1 MLEPEWELQQLSRG
15 DKMSIEIKKCAVLGA
30 GVMGAQ
36 IAGHIANA
44 GIPSLLFDINED
56 LAKKGIDG
64 LSKLKPAPLFL
75 KKNSSLISPC
85 TFDNDLEKIN
95 DCDLII
101 EAVAEKIEIKHTV
114 YKNLLPHLKKDAI
127 LASNTS
133 GIPLAN
139 LVEVLP
145 DDVKSRFL
153 ISHFFNPPRYLRLL
167 ELVKGPKTTDD
178 VYDTVTE
185 FGETTLGKGIVHAKD
200 TPGFIGNRLINA
212 SAPLTFQKAL
222 DYGLTVEDVD
232 SLSGTLIG
240 NAKSAYFRTQDV
252 VGLDTALN
260 VLNNM
265 YERVTTESDKEREKF
280 KAPELLVK
288 LVEDGRLGQKSGKG
302 WYKKEGKDIL
312 SLDFDTMEY
321 SPTKKRKFDTIRV
334 GKPIKDLKKRLAAI
348 TYLDDVGAKFLWDV
362 NAPMFTYSAELVP
375 EIADSIIEI
384 DNAMKWGF
392 ARDIGIFDAWDA
404 IGVEKS
410 VNKMKEENRKVP
422 SWVEEM
428 LASGRKSFY
437 EIIDG
442 KLTYYCP
449 VKKKVLVKK
458 TSEKSINLN
467 LFKNS
472 KTMIKRDWSAS
483 IHDIGDGVLNV
494 EFHSIFVPAFN
505 PIDQSIVS
513 IVKHALDLLD
523 TGKYKGLVV
532 GHQGKNWSA
541 GANVNDF
548 KMAIDSGNLNI
559 MDVGVKEMQDITQRI
574 RHSKYPVV
582 TCPFNLALGGGF
594 EFYACST
601 HTIAAGELYAGLVEA
616 IQGLIS
622 GAGGHL
628 RVLLNLIENNDASNV
643 NMNIARQAIE
653 LVNPLTVSRSAGDA
667 LKKGWIRK
675 SDTISMNSEHLLSL
689 GKKKVLELSEN
700 GYEPPKYRDDLTL
713 PGTALRTMA
722 SVVTKGMKVAGKISD
737 HDELVASKSA
747 YVLSGGEKGGLMSK
761 VDEQHVL
768 DIEREAFMSLAGEK
782 KTQQRIKHFLKTGKP
797 LRN

>member
-1 MLEPEWELQQLSRG
+1 MG
-15 DKMSIEIKKCAVLGA
+15 IEIKKCAVLGA

-44 GIPSLLFDINED
+44 GIPSLLFDINDE
-56 LAKKGIDG
+56 LAKKGVEG
-64 LSKLKPAPLFL
+64 LTKLKPAPLFSS
-75 KKNSSLISPC
+75 KNISLITAC
-85 TFDNDLEKIN
+85 TYENDLEKLK

-101 EAVAEKIEIKHTV
+101 EAVAEKIEIKHSV
-114 YKNLLPHLKKDAI
+114 YKSLLPHLKDDAI

-145 DDVKSRFL
+145 DEVQSRFL

-167 ELVKGPKTTDD
+167 ELVKGPKTTDE

-212 SAPLTFQKAL
+212 SGPLTFHKAME
-222 DYGLTVEDVD
+222 YGLTVEDVD
-232 SLSGTLIG
+232 ALSGTLIG

-260 VLNNM
+260 VQNNM
-265 YERVTTESDKEREKF
+265 YERVTTESEEEKQKF
-280 KAPELLVK
+280 KAPDLLVK
-288 LVEDGRLGQKSGKG
+288 LVEDGRLGQKSGQG
-302 WYKKEGKDIL
+302 WYKKEGKEIL

-321 SPTKKRKFDTIRV
+321 TPTKKRMFDTIRV

-348 TYLDDVGAKFLWDV
+348 TYLDDVGAKFLWEV
-362 NAPMFTYSAELVP
+362 NAPMFTYSAELIP

-422 SWVEEM
+422 AWVDEM

-442 KLTYYCP
+442 ELTYYCP
-449 VKKKVLVKK
+449 VNKKVLVQK
-458 TSEKSINLN
+458 TNDKTLN
-467 LFKNS
+467 LSLYKNS
-472 KTMIKRDWSAS
+472 KTMLKRDWSAS
-483 IHDIGDGVLNV
+483 LYDVGDGVLNV

-505 PIDQSIVS
+505 PIDRSMVS
-513 IVKHALDLLD
+513 IVKHALDLLE
-523 TGKYKGLVV
+523 TGKYKGMVM
-532 GHQGKNWSA
+532 GHQGKNWCA

-548 KMAIDSGNLNI
+548 KMAIDSGNLHV
-559 MDVGVKEMQDITQRI
+559 MEAGVEEMQAVTQRI

-616 IQGLIS
+616 MQGLIP

-628 RVLLNLIENNDASNV
+628 RVILNLLENNDAANF
-643 NMNIARQAIE
+643 NMNIGRQAIG
-653 LVNPLTVSRSAGDA
+653 LINPMTVSKSATDA
-667 LKKGWIRK
+667 LKKGWLRK
-675 SDTISMNSEHLLSL
+675 SDTISMNSEHLLAL
-689 GKKKVLELSEN
+689 GKKKVLELSDN
-700 GYEPPKYRDDLTL
+700 GYQPPKYRDDLSL
-713 PGTALRTMA
+713 PGMTLRTMA
-722 SVVTKGMKVAGKISD
+722 SVGLKAMKAQGKISD
-737 HDELVASKSA
+737 HDELVASKTA
-747 YVLSGGEKGGLMSK
+747 YVLSGGDKGGLMSK
-761 VDEQHVL
+761 VDEQYVL
-768 DIEREAFMSLAGEK
+768 DIERECFMSLAGEP
-782 KTQQRIKHFLKTGKP
+782 KTQDRIGHFLKTGKP

>member
-1 MLEPEWELQQLSRG
+1 
-15 DKMSIEIKKCAVLGA
+15 MSIEIKKCAVLGA

-44 GIPSLLFDINED
+44 GIPSLLFDINDD
-56 LAKKGIDG
+56 LAKKGVEG
-64 LSKLKPAPLFL
+64 LTKLKPAPLFSS
-75 KKNSSLISPC
+75 KNTSLVTPC
-85 TFDNDLEKIN
+85 TYDNDLEKLK

-101 EAVAEKIEIKHTV
+101 EAVAEKIEIKHSV
-114 YKNLLPHLKKDAI
+114 YKSLLPHLKDDAI

-145 DDVKSRFL
+145 DDVQSRFL

-167 ELVKGPKTTDD
+167 ELVKGPKTSDE

-212 SAPLTFQKAL
+212 SGPLTFHKAMEF
-222 DYGLTVEDVD
+222 GLTVEDVD
-232 SLSGTLIG
+232 ALSGTLVG

-260 VLNNM
+260 VMNNM
-265 YERVTTESDKEREKF
+265 YDRVTTESEEERQKF
-280 KAPELLVK
+280 KAPDLLVK
-288 LVEDGRLGQKSGKG
+288 LVEDGRLGQKSGQG
-302 WYKKEGKDIL
+302 WYKKEGKEIL

-321 SPTKKRKFDTIRV
+321 TPTKKRMFDTIRV
-334 GKPIKDLKKRLAAI
+334 GKPIKDLKKRLNAI
-348 TYLDDVGAKFLWDV
+348 TYLDDVGAKFLWEV
-362 NAPMFTYSAELVP
+362 NAPMFTYSAELIP

-422 SWVEEM
+422 AWVDEM

-442 KLTYYCP
+442 QLTYYCP
-449 VKKKVLVKK
+449 VQKKVLVQKSGKK
-458 TSEKSINLN
+458 TLNLN
-467 LFKNS
+467 LYKNS
-472 KTMIKRDWSAS
+472 KTMLKRDWSAS
-483 IHDIGDGVLNV
+483 IHDIGDGVLNI

-505 PIDQSIVS
+505 PIDRSMVG
-513 IVKHALDLLD
+513 IVKDALDLLE
-523 TGKYKGLVV
+523 TGKYKGLVI
-532 GHQGKNWSA
+532 GHQGKNWCA

-548 KMAIDSGNLNI
+548 KMAIDSGNLHV
-559 MDVGVKEMQDITQRI
+559 MDAGVEEMQAVTQRI

-594 EFYACST
+594 EFYACSA
-601 HTIAAGELYAGLVEA
+601 HTVAAGELYAGLVEA
-616 IQGLIS
+616 IQGLIP

-628 RVLLNLIENNDASNV
+628 RVILNLLENNDADNF
-643 NMNIARQAIE
+643 NMNIGRQAIG
-653 LVNPLTVSRSAGDA
+653 LVNPMTVSRSATDA
-667 LKKGWIRK
+667 LKKGWLRK
-675 SDTISMNSEHLLSL
+675 SDTISMNSEHLLAL
-689 GKKKVLELSEN
+689 GKNKVLELSEN

-713 PGTALRTMA
+713 PGMTLRTMA
-722 SVVTKGMKVAGKISD
+722 SVGLKAMKAQGKISD

-747 YVLSGGEKGGLMSK
+747 FVLSGGDKGGLMSK
-761 VDEQHVL
+761 VDEQYVL
-768 DIEREAFMSLAGEK
+768 DIEREAFMSLAGEE
-782 KTQQRIKHFLKTGKP
+782 KTQQRIAHFLKTGKP

>member
-1 MLEPEWELQQLSRG
+1 
-15 DKMSIEIKKCAVLGA
+15 MSIEIKKCAVLGA

-44 GIPSLLFDINED
+44 GIPSLLYDINDD
-56 LAKKGIDG
+56 LAKKGVEG
-64 LSKLKPAPLFL
+64 LTKLKPAPLFSS
-75 KKNSSLISPC
+75 KNSSLITPC
-85 TFDNDLEKIN
+85 TYDNDLEKLN

-101 EAVAEKIEIKHTV
+101 EAVAEKIEIKHSV
-114 YKNLLPHLKKDAI
+114 YKSLLPHLKDDAI

-145 DDVKSRFL
+145 DEVQSRFL

-167 ELVKGPKTTDD
+167 ELVKGPKTSDE
-178 VYDTVTE
+178 VYHTVTE

-212 SAPLTFQKAL
+212 SGPLTFHKAMEF
-222 DYGLTVEDVD
+222 GLSVEDVD
-232 SLSGTLIG
+232 ALSGTLIG

-260 VLNNM
+260 VMNNM
-265 YERVTTESDKEREKF
+265 YDRVTTESEEERQKF
-280 KAPELLVK
+280 KAPDLLVK
-288 LVEDGRLGQKSGKG
+288 LVEDGRLGQKSGQG
-302 WYKKEGKDIL
+302 WYKKEGKEIL

-321 SPTKKRKFDTIRV
+321 TPTKKRMFDTIRV
-334 GKPIKDLKKRLAAI
+334 GKPIKDLKKRLNAI
-348 TYLDDVGAKFLWDV
+348 TYLDDVGAKFLWEV
-362 NAPMFTYSAELVP
+362 NAPMFTYSAELIP

-422 SWVEEM
+422 AWVDEM
-428 LASGRKSFY
+428 LSSGRKSFY
-437 EIIDG
+437 EVIDG
-442 KLTYYCP
+442 ELTYYCP
-449 VKKKVLVKK
+449 IQKKVLVQKSSDK
-458 TSEKSINLN
+458 TLNLN

-472 KTMIKRDWSAS
+472 KTMLKRDWSAS
-483 IHDIGDGVLNV
+483 IYDIGDGVLNV

-505 PIDQSIVS
+505 PIDRSMVG
-513 IVKHALDLLD
+513 IVKDALDLLE
-523 TGKYKGLVV
+523 TGKYKGLVI
-532 GHQGKNWSA
+532 GHQGKNWCA

-548 KMAIDSGNLNI
+548 KMAIDSGNLHV
-559 MDVGVKEMQDITQRI
+559 MDAGVEEMQSVTQRI

-594 EFYACST
+594 EFYACSS
-601 HTIAAGELYAGLVEA
+601 HTVAAGELYAGLVEA
-616 IQGLIS
+616 IQGLIP

-628 RVLLNLIENNDASNV
+628 RVILNLLENNDAKNF
-643 NMNIARQAIE
+643 NMNIGRQAIG
-653 LVNPLTVSRSAGDA
+653 LVNPLTVSRSATDA
-667 LKKGWIRK
+667 LKKGWLRK
-675 SDTISMNSEHLLSL
+675 SDTISMNSEHLLAL
-689 GKKKVLELSEN
+689 GKSKVLEFSEN

-713 PGTALRTMA
+713 PGMTLRTMA
-722 SVVTKGMKVAGKISD
+722 SVGLKAMKAQGKISD

-747 YVLSGGEKGGLMSK
+747 FVLSGGDKGGLMSK
-761 VDEQHVL
+761 VDEQYVL
-768 DIEREAFMSLAGEK
+768 DIEREAFMSLAGEE
-782 KTQQRIKHFLKTGKP
+782 KTQQRIAHFLKTGKP

>member
-1 MLEPEWELQQLSRG
+1 
-15 DKMSIEIKKCAVLGA
+15 MSIEIKKCAVLGA

-44 GIPSLLFDINED
+44 GIPSLLYDINDD
-56 LAKKGIDG
+56 LAKKGVEG
-64 LSKLKPAPLFL
+64 LTKLKPAPLFSS
-75 KKNSSLISPC
+75 KNSSLITPC
-85 TFDNDLEKIN
+85 TYDNDLEKLN

-101 EAVAEKIEIKHTV
+101 EAVAEKIEIKHSV
-114 YKNLLPHLKKDAI
+114 YKSLLPHLKDDAI

-145 DDVKSRFL
+145 DEVQSRFL

-167 ELVKGPKTTDD
+167 ELVKGPKTSDE
-178 VYDTVTE
+178 VYHTVTE

-212 SAPLTFQKAL
+212 SGPLTFHKAMEF
-222 DYGLTVEDVD
+222 GLSVEDVD
-232 SLSGTLIG
+232 ALSGTLIG

-260 VLNNM
+260 VMNNM
-265 YERVTTESDKEREKF
+265 YDRVTTESEEERQKF
-280 KAPELLVK
+280 KAPDLLVK
-288 LVEDGRLGQKSGKG
+288 LVEDGRLGQKSGQG
-302 WYKKEGKDIL
+302 WYKKEGKEIL

-321 SPTKKRKFDTIRV
+321 TPTKKRMFDTIRV
-334 GKPIKDLKKRLAAI
+334 GKPIKDLKKRLNAI
-348 TYLDDVGAKFLWDV
+348 TYLDDVGAKFLWEV
-362 NAPMFTYSAELVP
+362 NAPMFTYSAELIP

-422 SWVEEM
+422 AWVDEM
-428 LASGRKSFY
+428 LSSGRKSFY
-437 EIIDG
+437 EVIDG
-442 KLTYYCP
+442 ELTYYCP
-449 VKKKVLVKK
+449 VQKKVLVQKSSDK
-458 TSEKSINLN
+458 TLNLN

-472 KTMIKRDWSAS
+472 KTMLKRDWSAS
-483 IHDIGDGVLNV
+483 IYDIGDGVLNV

-505 PIDQSIVS
+505 PIDRSMVG
-513 IVKHALDLLD
+513 IVKDALDLLE
-523 TGKYKGLVV
+523 TGKYKGLVI
-532 GHQGKNWSA
+532 GHQGKNWCA

-548 KMAIDSGNLNI
+548 KMAIDSGNLHV
-559 MDVGVKEMQDITQRI
+559 MDAGVEEMQSVTQRI

-594 EFYACST
+594 EFYACSS
-601 HTIAAGELYAGLVEA
+601 HTVAAGELYAGLVEA
-616 IQGLIS
+616 IQGLIP

-628 RVLLNLIENNDASNV
+628 RVILNLLENNDAKNF
-643 NMNIARQAIE
+643 NMNIGRQAIG
-653 LVNPLTVSRSAGDA
+653 LVNPLTVSRSATDA
-667 LKKGWIRK
+667 LKKGWLRK
-675 SDTISMNSEHLLSL
+675 SDTISMNSEHLLAL
-689 GKKKVLELSEN
+689 GKSKVLELSEN

-713 PGTALRTMA
+713 PGMTLRTMA
-722 SVVTKGMKVAGKISD
+722 SVGLKAMKAQGKISD

-747 YVLSGGEKGGLMSK
+747 FVLSGGDKGGLMSK
-761 VDEQHVL
+761 VDEQYVL
-768 DIEREAFMSLAGEK
+768 DIEREAFMSLAGEE
-782 KTQQRIKHFLKTGKP
+782 KTQQRIAHFLKTGKP

>member
-1 MLEPEWELQQLSRG
+1 MG
-15 DKMSIEIKKCAVLGA
+15 IEIKKCAVLGA

-44 GIPSLLFDINED
+44 GIPSLLFDINDE
-56 LAKKGIDG
+56 LAKKGVEG
-64 LSKLKPAPLFL
+64 LTKLKPAPLFSS
-75 KKNSSLISPC
+75 KNTSLITAC
-85 TFDNDLEKIN
+85 TYENDLEKLK

-101 EAVAEKIEIKHTV
+101 EAVAEKIEIKHSV
-114 YKNLLPHLKKDAI
+114 YKSLLPHLKGDAI

-145 DDVKSRFL
+145 EEVQTRFL

-167 ELVKGPKTTDD
+167 ELVKGPKTSDD

-212 SAPLTFQKAL
+212 GGPLTFHKAL
-222 DYGLTVEDVD
+222 EYGLTVEDVD
-232 SLSGTLIG
+232 ALSGTLIG

-260 VLNNM
+260 VQNNM
-265 YERVTTESDKEREKF
+265 YERVTTESEEERKKF
-280 KAPELLVK
+280 KAPEMLVK
-288 LVEDGRLGQKSGKG
+288 LVEEGRLGQKSGQG
-302 WYKKEGKDIL
+302 WYKKEGKEIL
-312 SLDFDTMEY
+312 SLDLDTMEY
-321 SPTKKRKFDTIRV
+321 SPMKKRMFDTIRV

-348 TYLDDVGAKFLWDV
+348 TYLDDIGAKFLWEV
-362 NAPMFTYSAELVP
+362 NAPMFTYSAELIP
-375 EIADSIIEI
+375 EIADNIIEI

-422 SWVEEM
+422 VWVEEM

-442 KLTYYCP
+442 ELTYYCP
-449 VKKKVLVKK
+449 VNKKVLIHK
-458 TSEKSINLN
+458 TNDKTLNLN

-472 KTMIKRDWSAS
+472 KTMLKRDWSAS
-483 IHDIGDGVLNV
+483 LYDIGDGVLNV

-505 PIDQSIVS
+505 PLDRSVVG
-513 IVKHALDLLD
+513 IVKDALDLLE
-523 TGKYKGLVV
+523 TGKYKGLVI
-532 GHQGKNWSA
+532 GHQGKNWCA

-548 KMAIDSGNLNI
+548 KMAMDSGNLHV
-559 MDVGVKEMQDITQRI
+559 MEAGVVEMQTVTQRI

-594 EFYACST
+594 EFYACSS
-601 HTIAAGELYAGLVEA
+601 HTVAAGELYAGLVEA
-616 IQGLIS
+616 IQGLIP

-628 RVLLNLIENNDASNV
+628 RVILNLIENNDTNNV
-643 NMNIARQAIE
+643 NMNIGRQAIQ
-653 LVNPLTVSRSAGDA
+653 LINPLTVSKSASDA
-667 LKKGWIRK
+667 LKKGWLRK
-675 SDTISMNSEHLLSL
+675 SDTISMNSEHLLAL
-689 GKKKVLELSEN
+689 GKKKVLEMSDN

-713 PGTALRTMA
+713 PGMALRTMA
-722 SVVTKGMKVAGKISD
+722 SVGAKAMQAQGKISE
-737 HDELVASKSA
+737 HDALVNSKSA

-761 VDEQHVL
+761 VDEQYVL
-768 DIEREAFMSLAGEK
+768 DIERECFMSLAGES
-782 KTQQRIKHFLKTGKP
+782 KTQDRIGHFLKTGKP

>member
-1 MLEPEWELQQLSRG
+1 
-15 DKMSIEIKKCAVLGA
+15 MSIEIKKCAVLGA

-44 GIPSLLFDINED
+44 GIPSLLYDINDD
-56 LAKKGIDG
+56 LAKKGVEG
-64 LSKLKPAPLFL
+64 LTKLKPAPLFSS
-75 KKNSSLISPC
+75 KNSSLITPC
-85 TFDNDLEKIN
+85 TYDNDLEKLN

-101 EAVAEKIEIKHTV
+101 EAVAEKIEIKHSV
-114 YKNLLPHLKKDAI
+114 YKSLLPHLKDDAI

-145 DDVKSRFL
+145 DEVQSRFL

-167 ELVKGPKTTDD
+167 ELVKGPKTSDE
-178 VYDTVTE
+178 VYHTVTE

-212 SAPLTFQKAL
+212 SGPLTFHKAMEF
-222 DYGLTVEDVD
+222 GLSVEDVD
-232 SLSGTLIG
+232 ALSGTLIG

-260 VLNNM
+260 VMNNM
-265 YERVTTESDKEREKF
+265 YDRVTTESEEERQKF
-280 KAPELLVK
+280 KAPDLLVK
-288 LVEDGRLGQKSGKG
+288 LVEDGRLGQKSGQG
-302 WYKKEGKDIL
+302 WYKKEGKEIL

-321 SPTKKRKFDTIRV
+321 TPTKKRMFDTIRV
-334 GKPIKDLKKRLAAI
+334 GKPIKDLKKRLNAI
-348 TYLDDVGAKFLWDV
+348 TYLDDVGAKFLWEV
-362 NAPMFTYSAELVP
+362 NAPMFTYSAELIP

-422 SWVEEM
+422 AWVDEM
-428 LASGRKSFY
+428 LSSGRKSFY
-437 EIIDG
+437 EVIDG
-442 KLTYYCP
+442 ELTYYCP
-449 VKKKVLVKK
+449 VQKKVLVQKSSDK
-458 TSEKSINLN
+458 TLNLN

-472 KTMIKRDWSAS
+472 KTMLKRDWSAS
-483 IHDIGDGVLNV
+483 IYDIGDGVLNV

-505 PIDQSIVS
+505 PIDRSMVG
-513 IVKHALDLLD
+513 IVKDALDLLE
-523 TGKYKGLVV
+523 TGKYKGLVI
-532 GHQGKNWSA
+532 GHQGKNWCA

-548 KMAIDSGNLNI
+548 KMAIDSGNLHV
-559 MDVGVKEMQDITQRI
+559 MDAGVEEMQSVTQRI

-594 EFYACST
+594 EFYACSS
-601 HTIAAGELYAGLVEA
+601 HTVAAGELYAGLVEA
-616 IQGLIS
+616 IQGLIP

-628 RVLLNLIENNDASNV
+628 RVILNLLENNDAKNF
-643 NMNIARQAIE
+643 NMNIGRQAIG
-653 LVNPLTVSRSAGDA
+653 LVNPLTVSRSATDA
-667 LKKGWIRK
+667 LKKGWLRK
-675 SDTISMNSEHLLSL
+675 SDTISMNSEHLLAL
-689 GKKKVLELSEN
+689 GKSKVLEFSEN

-713 PGTALRTMA
+713 PGMTLRTMA
-722 SVVTKGMKVAGKISD
+722 SVGLKAMKAQGKISD

-747 YVLSGGEKGGLMSK
+747 FVLSGGDKGGLMSK
-761 VDEQHVL
+761 VDEQYVL
-768 DIEREAFMSLAGEK
+768 DIEREAFMSLAGEE
-782 KTQQRIKHFLKTGKP
+782 KTQQRIAHFLKTGKP

>member
-1 MLEPEWELQQLSRG
+1 
-15 DKMSIEIKKCAVLGA
+15 MSIEIKKCAVLGA

-44 GIPSLLFDINED
+44 GIPSLLFDINEE
-56 LAKKGIDG
+56 LAKKGVEG
-64 LSKLKPAPLFL
+64 LSKLKPAPLFSS
-75 KKNSSLISPC
+75 KNSSLITPC
-85 TFDNDLEKIN
+85 TYDNDLDKLG

-114 YKNLLPHLKKDAI
+114 YKNLLPHLKEDTI

-145 DDVKSRFL
+145 EEVQSRFL
-153 ISHFFNPPRYLRLL
+153 IAHFFNPPRYLKLL
-167 ELVKGPKTTDD
+167 ELVKGPKTSDD
-178 VYDTVTE
+178 VYNTITD

-212 SAPLTFQKAL
+212 SGTLTFNKAVE
-222 DYGLTVEDVD
+222 YGLTVEDVD
-232 SLSGTLIG
+232 ALYGTLVG

-260 VLNNM
+260 VQNNM
-265 YERVTTESDKEREKF
+265 YERVTTESEEERQKF

-288 LVEDGRLGQKSGKG
+288 LVEDGRLGQKSGQG
-302 WYKKEGKDIL
+302 WYKKEGKEIL

-321 SPTKKRKFDTIRV
+321 SPTKKRMFDTIRV

-348 TYLDDVGAKFLWDV
+348 TYLDDVGAKFLWEV
-362 NAPMFTYSAELVP
+362 NAPMFTYTAELIP

-384 DNAMKWGF
+384 DNAMRWGF

-422 SWVEEM
+422 SWVDEM
-428 LASGRKSFY
+428 LKSGRKSFY

-442 KLTYYCP
+442 ELTYYCP
-449 VKKKVLVKK
+449 VNKKVLVHNSSDK
-458 TSEKSINLN
+458 TLNLN
-467 LFKNS
+467 LYKDS
-472 KTMIKRDWSAS
+472 KTLLKRDWSAS

-505 PIDQSIVS
+505 PIDRSMVG
-513 IVKHALDLLD
+513 IVKDALDLLE
-523 TGKYKGLVV
+523 TGKYKGLVL
-532 GHQGKNWSA
+532 GHQGKNWCA

-548 KMAIDSGNLNI
+548 KIAIDSGNLHL
-559 MDVGVKEMQDITQRI
+559 MEAGVEEMQAVTQRI

-594 EFYACST
+594 EFYACSA

-616 IQGLIS
+616 IQGLIP

-628 RVLLNLIENNDASNV
+628 RVILNLIENNNAKNFNIKLGTDALKL
-643 NMNIARQAIE
+643 I
-653 LVNPLTVSRSAGDA
+653 NPLTVSKSATDA
-667 LKKGWIRK
+667 LNKGWLRN
-675 SDTISMNSEHLLSL
+675 SDSISMNSEHLLAL
-689 GKKKVLELSEN
+689 GKKKVLELSDN
-700 GYEPPKYRDDLTL
+700 GYKPPKYRDDLTL
-713 PGTALRTMA
+713 PGQTLRTTFDVQA
-722 SVVTKGMKVAGKISD
+722 KFMKDVSD
-737 HDELVASKSA
+737 HDKYVISKTA
-747 YVLSGGEKGGLMSK
+747 YVISGGKKGGIMSK
-761 VDEQHVL
+761 VDEQYVL

-782 KTQQRIKHFLKTGKP
+782 KTQDRIAHFLKTGKP

>member
-1 MLEPEWELQQLSRG
+1 
-15 DKMSIEIKKCAVLGA
+15 MSIEIKKCAVLGA

-44 GIPSLLFDINED
+44 GIPSLLFDVNND
-56 LAKKGIDG
+56 LAKKGIEG
-64 LSKLKPAPLFL
+64 LSKLKPAPLFSS
-75 KKNSSLISPC
+75 KNTSLITPC
-85 TFDNDLEKIN
+85 TYDNDLEKLK

-114 YKNLLPHLKKDAI
+114 YKNLLPHLKENAI

-145 DDVKSRFL
+145 DEVQSRFL

-167 ELVKGPKTTDD
+167 ELVKGPKTSDD
-178 VYDTVTE
+178 VYNVVSE
-185 FGETTLGKGIVHAKD
+185 FGEVTLGKGVVHAKD

-212 SAPLTFQKAL
+212 SGPLTFQKAM

-232 SLSGTLIG
+232 SLAGTLIG

-260 VLNNM
+260 VMNNM
-265 YERVTTESDKEREKF
+265 FERVTTESEDERQKF

-288 LVEDGRLGQKSGKG
+288 LVKDGRLGQKSGAG
-302 WYKKEGKDIL
+302 WYKKEGKEIL

-321 SPTKKRKFDTIRV
+321 SPTKKRCFDTIRV

-348 TYLDDVGAKFLWDV
+348 TYLDDVGAKFLWDI
-362 NAPMFTYSAELVP
+362 NAPMFTYSAELIP

-428 LASGRKSFY
+428 LASGRRSFY

-449 VKKKVLVKK
+449 VKKKVLTHKDNDK
-458 TSEKSINLN
+458 TLNLN
-467 LFKNS
+467 LYKNS
-472 KTMIKRDWSAS
+472 KTMLKRDWSAS
-483 IHDIGDGVLNV
+483 IHDLGDGVLNV

-505 PIDQSIVS
+505 PIDRSMVG
-513 IVKHALDLLD
+513 IVKDALDLLD
-523 TGKYKGLVV
+523 SGKYKGLVI

-548 KMAIDSGNLNI
+548 KMAIDSGNLQV
-559 MDVGVKEMQDITQRI
+559 MDAGVKEMQDVTQRI

-582 TCPFNLALGGGF
+582 SCPFNLALGGGF

-601 HTIAAGELYAGLVEA
+601 HTVAAGELYAGLVEA
-616 IQGLIS
+616 IQGLIP

-628 RVLLNLIENNDASNV
+628 RVILNLLENNDAKNF
-643 NMNIARQAIE
+643 NMNIGRQAIG
-653 LVNPLTVSRSAGDA
+653 LVNPLTVSRSATDA
-667 LKKGWIRK
+667 LKKGWLRK
-675 SDTISMNSEHLLSL
+675 SDTICMNSEHLLATA
-689 GKKKVLELSEN
+689 KHKVLELSEA
-700 GYEPPKYRDDLTL
+700 GYKPPKYREDLSL
-713 PGTALRTMA
+713 PGMTLRTMA
-722 SVVTKGMKVAGKISD
+722 SVGLKAMKAQGKISD
-737 HDELVASKSA
+737 HDELVASKTA
-747 YVLSGGEKGGLMSK
+747 FVLSGGDKGGLMSK
-761 VDEQHVL
+761 VDEQYVL
-768 DIEREAFMSLAGEK
+768 DIEREAFMSLAGEE
-782 KTQQRIKHFLKTGKP
+782 KTQQRIAHFLKTGKP

>member
-1 MLEPEWELQQLSRG
+1 
-15 DKMSIEIKKCAVLGA
+15 MSIEIKKCAVLGA

-44 GIPSLLFDINED
+44 GIPSLLYDINDE
-56 LAKKGIDG
+56 LAKKGVEG
-64 LSKLKPAPLFL
+64 LTKLKPAPLFSS
-75 KKNSSLISPC
+75 KNTSLVTPC
-85 TFDNDLEKIN
+85 TYDNDLEKLK

-101 EAVAEKIEIKHTV
+101 EAVAEKIEIKHSV
-114 YKNLLPHLKKDAI
+114 YKSLLPHLKDDAI

-145 DDVKSRFL
+145 DEVQSRFL

-167 ELVKGPKTTDD
+167 ELVKGPKTSDE
-178 VYDTVTE
+178 VYHTLTE

-212 SAPLTFQKAL
+212 SGPLTFHKAMEF
-222 DYGLTVEDVD
+222 GLTVEDVD
-232 SLSGTLIG
+232 ALSGTLIG

-260 VLNNM
+260 VMNNM
-265 YERVTTESDKEREKF
+265 YDRVTTESEEERQKF
-280 KAPELLVK
+280 KAPDLLVK
-288 LVEDGRLGQKSGKG
+288 LVEDGRLGQKSGQG
-302 WYKKEGKDIL
+302 WYKKEGKEIL

-321 SPTKKRKFDTIRV
+321 TPTKKRMFDTIRV
-334 GKPIKDLKKRLAAI
+334 GKPIKDLKKRLNAI
-348 TYLDDVGAKFLWDV
+348 TYLDDVGAKFLWEV
-362 NAPMFTYSAELVP
+362 NAPMFTYSAELIP

-422 SWVEEM
+422 AWVDEM
-428 LASGRKSFY
+428 LSSGRKSFY
-437 EIIDG
+437 EVIDG
-442 KLTYYCP
+442 ELTYYCP
-449 VKKKVLVKK
+449 IQKKVLVQKSSDK
-458 TSEKSINLN
+458 TLNLN

-472 KTMIKRDWSAS
+472 KTMLKRDWSAS
-483 IHDIGDGVLNV
+483 IYDIGDGVLNV

-505 PIDQSIVS
+505 PIDRSMVG
-513 IVKHALDLLD
+513 IVKDALDLLE
-523 TGKYKGLVV
+523 TGKYKGLVI
-532 GHQGKNWSA
+532 GHQGKNWCA

-548 KMAIDSGNLNI
+548 KMAIDSGNLHV
-559 MDVGVKEMQDITQRI
+559 MDAGVEEMQSVTQRI

-594 EFYACST
+594 EFYACSS
-601 HTIAAGELYAGLVEA
+601 HTVAAGELYAGLVEA
-616 IQGLIS
+616 IQGLIP

-628 RVLLNLIENNDASNV
+628 RVILNLLENNDAKNF
-643 NMNIARQAIE
+643 NMNIGRQAIG
-653 LVNPLTVSRSAGDA
+653 LVNPLTVSRSATDA
-667 LKKGWIRK
+667 LKKGWLRK
-675 SDTISMNSEHLLSL
+675 SDTISMNSEHLLAL
-689 GKKKVLELSEN
+689 GKSKVLEFSEN

-713 PGTALRTMA
+713 PGMTLRTMA
-722 SVVTKGMKVAGKISD
+722 SVGLKAMKAQGKISD

-747 YVLSGGEKGGLMSK
+747 FVLSGGDKGGLMSK
-761 VDEQHVL
+761 VDEQYVL
-768 DIEREAFMSLAGEK
+768 DIEREAFMSLAGEE
-782 KTQQRIKHFLKTGKP
+782 KTQQRIAHFLKTGKP

>member
-1 MLEPEWELQQLSRG
+1 
-15 DKMSIEIKKCAVLGA
+15 MSIEIKKCAVLGA

-44 GIPSLLFDINED
+44 GIPSLLYDINDD
-56 LAKKGIDG
+56 LAKKGVEG
-64 LSKLKPAPLFL
+64 LTKLKPAPLFSS
-75 KKNSSLISPC
+75 KNSSLITPC
-85 TFDNDLEKIN
+85 TYDNDLEKLN

-101 EAVAEKIEIKHTV
+101 EAVAEKIEIKHSV
-114 YKNLLPHLKKDAI
+114 YKSLLPHLKDDAI

-145 DDVKSRFL
+145 DEVQSRFL

-167 ELVKGPKTTDD
+167 ELVKGPKTSDE
-178 VYDTVTE
+178 VYHTVTE

-212 SAPLTFQKAL
+212 SGPLTFHKAMEF
-222 DYGLTVEDVD
+222 GLSVEDVD
-232 SLSGTLIG
+232 ALSGTLIG

-260 VLNNM
+260 VMNNM
-265 YERVTTESDKEREKF
+265 YDRVTTESEEERQKF
-280 KAPELLVK
+280 KAPDLLVK
-288 LVEDGRLGQKSGKG
+288 LVEDGRLGQKSGQG
-302 WYKKEGKDIL
+302 WYKKEGKEIL

-321 SPTKKRKFDTIRV
+321 TPTKKRMFDTIRV
-334 GKPIKDLKKRLAAI
+334 GKPIKDLKKRLNAI
-348 TYLDDVGAKFLWDV
+348 TYLDDVGAKFLWEV
-362 NAPMFTYSAELVP
+362 NAPMFTYSAELIP

-422 SWVEEM
+422 AWVDEM
-428 LASGRKSFY
+428 LSSGRKSFY
-437 EIIDG
+437 EVIDG
-442 KLTYYCP
+442 ELTYYCP
-449 VKKKVLVKK
+449 VQKKVLVQESSDK
-458 TSEKSINLN
+458 TLNLN

-472 KTMIKRDWSAS
+472 KTMLKRDWSAS
-483 IHDIGDGVLNV
+483 IYDIGDGVLNV

-505 PIDQSIVS
+505 PIDRSMVG
-513 IVKHALDLLD
+513 IVKDALDLLE
-523 TGKYKGLVV
+523 TGKYKGLVI
-532 GHQGKNWSA
+532 GHQGKNWCA

-548 KMAIDSGNLNI
+548 KMAIDSGNLHV
-559 MDVGVKEMQDITQRI
+559 MDAGVEEMQSVTQRI

-594 EFYACST
+594 EFYACSS
-601 HTIAAGELYAGLVEA
+601 HTVAAGELYAGLVEA
-616 IQGLIS
+616 IQGLIP

-628 RVLLNLIENNDASNV
+628 RVILNLLENNDAKNF
-643 NMNIARQAIE
+643 NMNIGRQAIG
-653 LVNPLTVSRSAGDA
+653 LVNPLTVSRSATDA
-667 LKKGWIRK
+667 LKKGWLRK
-675 SDTISMNSEHLLSL
+675 SDTISMNSEHLLAL
-689 GKKKVLELSEN
+689 GKSKVLELSEN

-713 PGTALRTMA
+713 PGMTLRTMA
-722 SVVTKGMKVAGKISD
+722 SVGLKAMKAQGKISD

-747 YVLSGGEKGGLMSK
+747 FVLSGGDKGGLMSK
-761 VDEQHVL
+761 VDEQYVL
-768 DIEREAFMSLAGEK
+768 DIEREAFMSLAGEE
-782 KTQQRIKHFLKTGKP
+782 KTQQRIAHFLKTGKP

>member
-1 MLEPEWELQQLSRG
+1 
-15 DKMSIEIKKCAVLGA
+15 MSIEIKKCAVLGA

-44 GIPSLLFDINED
+44 GIPSLLFDIDDN
-56 LAKKGIDG
+56 LAKKGVEG
-64 LSKLKPAPLFL
+64 LSKLKPAPLFSS
-75 KKNSSLISPC
+75 KNSSLITPC
-85 TFDNDLEKIN
+85 TYDNDLEKLK

-101 EAVAEKIEIKHTV
+101 EAVAEKIEIKHSV
-114 YKNLLPHLKKDAI
+114 YKSLLPHLKDDVI

-145 DDVKSRFL
+145 DDLQSRFL

-167 ELVKGPKTTDD
+167 ELVKGPKTSDE
-178 VYDTVTE
+178 VYDTVTG

-212 SAPLTFQKAL
+212 SGPLTFQKAMEF
-222 DYGLTVEDVD
+222 GLTVEDVD
-232 SLSGTLIG
+232 ALSGTLIG

-260 VLNNM
+260 VMNNM
-265 YERVTTESDKEREKF
+265 YDRVTTESDEERQKF
-280 KAPELLVK
+280 KAPDLLVK
-288 LVEDGRLGQKSGKG
+288 LVEDGRLGQKSGQG
-302 WYKKEGKDIL
+302 WYKKEGKEIL

-321 SPTKKRKFDTIRV
+321 TPTKKRMFDTIRV
-334 GKPIKDLKKRLAAI
+334 GKPIKDLKKRLNAI
-348 TYLDDVGAKFLWDV
+348 TYLDDVGAKFLWEV
-362 NAPMFTYSAELVP
+362 NAPMFTYSAELIP

-422 SWVEEM
+422 AWVDEM
-428 LASGRKSFY
+428 LSSGRKSFY
-437 EIIDG
+437 EVIDG
-442 KLTYYCP
+442 ELTYYCP
-449 VKKKVLVKK
+449 VQKKVLVQKSSDK
-458 TSEKSINLN
+458 TLNLN

-472 KTMIKRDWSAS
+472 KTMLKRDWSAS
-483 IHDIGDGVLNV
+483 IYDIGDGVLNV

-505 PIDQSIVS
+505 PIDRSMVG
-513 IVKHALDLLD
+513 IVKDALDLLE
-523 TGKYKGLVV
+523 TGKYKGLVI
-532 GHQGKNWSA
+532 GHQGKNWCA

-548 KMAIDSGNLNI
+548 KMAIDSGNLHV
-559 MDVGVKEMQDITQRI
+559 MDAGVEEMQSVTQRI

-594 EFYACST
+594 EFYACSS
-601 HTIAAGELYAGLVEA
+601 HTVAAGELYAGLVEA
-616 IQGLIS
+616 IQGLIP

-628 RVLLNLIENNDASNV
+628 RVILNLLENNDAKNF
-643 NMNIARQAIE
+643 NMNIGRQAIG
-653 LVNPLTVSRSAGDA
+653 LVNPLTVSRSATDA
-667 LKKGWIRK
+667 LKKGWLRK
-675 SDTISMNSEHLLSL
+675 SDTISMNSEHLLAL
-689 GKKKVLELSEN
+689 GKSKVLEFSEN

-713 PGTALRTMA
+713 PGMTLRTMA
-722 SVVTKGMKVAGKISD
+722 SVGLKAMKAQGKISD

-747 YVLSGGEKGGLMSK
+747 FVLSGGDKGGLMSK
-761 VDEQHVL
+761 VDEQYVL
-768 DIEREAFMSLAGEK
+768 DIEREAFMSLAGEE
-782 KTQQRIKHFLKTGKP
+782 KTQQRIAHFLKTGKP

>member
-1 MLEPEWELQQLSRG
+1 
-15 DKMSIEIKKCAVLGA
+15 MSIEIKKCAVLGA

-44 GIPSLLFDINED
+44 GIPSLLFDINDD
-56 LAKKGIDG
+56 LAKKGVEG
-64 LSKLKPAPLFL
+64 LTKLKPAPLFSS
-75 KKNSSLISPC
+75 KNTSLVTPC
-85 TFDNDLEKIN
+85 TYDNDLEKLK

-101 EAVAEKIEIKHTV
+101 EAVAEKIEIKHSV
-114 YKNLLPHLKKDAI
+114 YKSLLPHLKDDAI

-145 DDVKSRFL
+145 DDVQSRFL

-167 ELVKGPKTTDD
+167 ELVKGPKTSDE

-212 SAPLTFQKAL
+212 SGPLTFHKAMEF
-222 DYGLTVEDVD
+222 GLTVEDVD
-232 SLSGTLIG
+232 ALSGTLVG

-260 VLNNM
+260 VMNNM
-265 YERVTTESDKEREKF
+265 YDRVTTESEEERQKF
-280 KAPELLVK
+280 KAPDLLVK
-288 LVEDGRLGQKSGKG
+288 LVEDGRLGQKSGQG
-302 WYKKEGKDIL
+302 WYKKEGKEIL

-321 SPTKKRKFDTIRV
+321 TPTKKRMFDTIRV
-334 GKPIKDLKKRLAAI
+334 GKPIKDLKKRLNAI
-348 TYLDDVGAKFLWDV
+348 TYLDDVGAKFLWEV
-362 NAPMFTYSAELVP
+362 NAPMFTYSAELIP

-422 SWVEEM
+422 AWVDEM

-442 KLTYYCP
+442 QLTYYCP
-449 VKKKVLVKK
+449 VQKKVLVQNSGEK
-458 TSEKSINLN
+458 TLNLN
-467 LFKNS
+467 LYKNS
-472 KTMIKRDWSAS
+472 KTMLKRDWSAS

-505 PIDQSIVS
+505 PIDRSMVG
-513 IVKHALDLLD
+513 IVKDALDLLE
-523 TGKYKGLVV
+523 TGKYKGLVI
-532 GHQGKNWSA
+532 GHQGKNWCA

-548 KMAIDSGNLNI
+548 KMAIDSGNLHV
-559 MDVGVKEMQDITQRI
+559 MDAGVEEMQAVTQRI

-594 EFYACST
+594 EFYACSA
-601 HTIAAGELYAGLVEA
+601 HTVAAGELYAGLVEA
-616 IQGLIS
+616 IQGLIP

-628 RVLLNLIENNDASNV
+628 RVILNLLENNDADNF
-643 NMNIARQAIE
+643 NMNIGRQAIG
-653 LVNPLTVSRSAGDA
+653 LVNPMTVSRSATDA
-667 LKKGWIRK
+667 LKKGWLRK
-675 SDTISMNSEHLLSL
+675 SDTISMNSEHLLAL
-689 GKKKVLELSEN
+689 GKNKVLELSEN

-713 PGTALRTMA
+713 PGMTLRTMA
-722 SVVTKGMKVAGKISD
+722 SVGLKAMKAQGKISD

-747 YVLSGGEKGGLMSK
+747 FVLSGGDKGGLMSK
-761 VDEQHVL
+761 VDEQYVL
-768 DIEREAFMSLAGEK
+768 DIEREAFMSLAGEE
-782 KTQQRIKHFLKTGKP
+782 KTQQRIAHFLKTGKP